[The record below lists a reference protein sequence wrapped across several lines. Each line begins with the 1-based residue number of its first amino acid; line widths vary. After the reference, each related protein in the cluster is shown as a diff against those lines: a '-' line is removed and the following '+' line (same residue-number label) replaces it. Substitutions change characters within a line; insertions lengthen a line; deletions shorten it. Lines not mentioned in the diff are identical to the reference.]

1 MHDRVNM
8 PPKTKIFWLIFPLI
22 SLCYATKN
30 NSSGGKPNCNMVSLS
45 FPKTSQHCSYH
56 HFVWFSPSLLFQ
68 KRMEKEIFP
77 KKLSKTMISWPNTSI
92 LRKMNVLQGL
102 FTRKIVVFLTAY
114 KQSTCYFF
122 SLFYTGHSPTSTI
135 WTLCLWCSFW
145 CTRDTRYSREPRTRG
160 THGHRRATR
169 SSWFY
174 GTTRGQGRRRKG
186 GKPRPH
192 R

>member
-8 PPKTKIFWLIFPLI
+8 LPKTKIFWLIFSLI

-45 FPKTSQHCSYH
+45 FTKTSQNCSYH
-56 HFVWFSPSLLFQ
+56 HFVWCSPSLLFQ

-77 KKLSKTMISWPNTSI
+77 KK
-92 LRKMNVLQGL
+92 MNVWQRL

-114 KQSTCYFF
+114 KQSTCYVF